1 MVLIA
6 VLLLPLLSVLLVV
19 MDRVEDRL
27 YRPAPSRPRHAVG
40 RRRPRLLR
48 GARRA
53 AAAVPVPEAAAETAA
68 APRAA

>member
-27 YRPAPSRPRHAVG
+27 YDPVPSRRRHVVG
-40 RRRPRLLR
+40 RRRLRLVR
-48 GARRA
+48 GGRRDAVA
-53 AAAVPVPEAAAETAA
+53 APVPEAAPATA